1 MKDSYVK
8 RLNDVLKEFDNVLT
22 SSVDYDA
29 ANNQVNIVLK
39 LESTQTLR
47 PEQKDNMESITK
59 AMFSVVA
66 EVSVSI
72 DTEKQVRYK

>member
-1 MKDSYVK
+1 MYLLLLSIMMMQI
-8 RLNDVLKEFDNVLT
+8 T
-22 SSVDYDA
+22 
-29 ANNQVNIVLK
+29 VNIVLK
-39 LESTQTLR
+39 LESTQALR
-47 PEQKDNMESITK
+47 PEQKENMELITK